1 MKPAEQRRASP
12 RSYTLLKGHIVY
24 NDQLSRME
32 CTVRDLSET
41 GARLVFAQ
49 PVKIPAEFELQV
61 PRKKLVRRAQVMWY
75 DGPNYGIMFLNDVE
89 EARSPSEPLPIAW
102 ETSGVR
108 EVLEEACQRIAGILG
123 VPAEAIRLTVEFKR

>member
-1 MKPAEQRRASP
+1 MKPVEQRRASP
-12 RSYTLLKGHIVY
+12 RSHTLLKGHIIY
-24 NDQLSRME
+24 NNQLSRME

-75 DGPNYGIMFLNDVE
+75 DGPNYGIMFVDDAAKARND
-89 EARSPSEPLPIAW
+89 SEPPPVAW
-102 ETSGVR
+102 ETSGVP
-108 EVLEEACQRIAGILG
+108 EVLEEACQRIARILG
-123 VPAEAIRLTVEFKR
+123 VPAGAIRLTVEFKR